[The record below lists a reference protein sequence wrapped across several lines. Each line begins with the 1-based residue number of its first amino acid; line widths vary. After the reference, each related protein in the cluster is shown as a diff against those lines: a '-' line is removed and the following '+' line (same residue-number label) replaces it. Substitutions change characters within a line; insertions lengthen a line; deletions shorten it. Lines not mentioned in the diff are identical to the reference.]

1 MKLYNKYPIKVLTFH
16 KIFNFCNYKA
26 NICNMK
32 QVKIYKFDNSA
43 NMMDKFKRY
52 IKTHECP
59 EVTLDLS
66 ALNVLDAV
74 KYALLSSAYHYG
86 KYPSGK
92 LKYHVPSE
100 EIKNIISNFS
110 MNNLEPV

>member
-52 IKTHECP
+52 IKTHECQIGRASCR
-59 EVTLDLS
+59 ERV
-66 ALNVLDAV
+66 
-74 KYALLSSAYHYG
+74 
-86 KYPSGK
+86 
-92 LKYHVPSE
+92 
-100 EIKNIISNFS
+100 
-110 MNNLEPV
+110 